1 MSQAALTPHRHDR
14 LDTLACGLM
23 LLICAS
29 WGLNQVA
36 VKIAVGGISPIWL
49 TAIRSIGGSVLM
61 LAWMAWRRIPV
72 LKADGSLGV
81 GTFMGVIFT
90 IEFILFYWGMN
101 YTTVSRGVLFFYMSP
116 FVVAIGAHFFIP
128 RERLTR
134 TKCLGLILAFTGL
147 ALAVYEGLTLPSLR
161 ELFGDLMILIAA
173 ILWGVQSVLFK
184 AGRLSRIAPEKTLLY
199 ELGISA
205 LLTPFALLIF
215 PEPGIFAPSPLVWL
229 SVLYQIVVVVF
240 ASYIGWLWLMVRYPA
255 SQLASF
261 SFLVPVIGFA
271 GGALL
276 LDEPVSPLLLVT
288 VALIG
293 LGIFLVTRTS
303 PVTQR

>member
-1 MSQAALTPHRHDR
+1 MSHAASTPHRHDR
-14 LDTLACGLM
+14 LDGLAFALM

-36 VKIAVGGISPIWL
+36 VKVSVGGISPIWL
-49 TAIRSIGGSVLM
+49 ASIRSIGGTILM
-61 LAWMAWRRIPV
+61 VAWMLWRGIPMF
-72 LKADGSLGV
+72 KADGSLGV
-81 GTFMGVIFT
+81 GIFMGVIFA
-90 IEFILFYWGMN
+90 IEFVLFYWGMT

-116 FVVAIGAHFFIP
+116 FAVAIGAHFFIP
-128 RERLTR
+128 GERLTR
-134 TKCLGLILAFTGL
+134 TKSLGLALAFSGL
-147 ALAVYEGLTLPSLR
+147 ALAVYEGLTLPSLS
-161 ELFGDLMILIAA
+161 ELFGDMMILIAA

-184 AGRLSRIAPEKTLLY
+184 AGRLSTIAPEKTLLY

-205 LLTPFALLIF
+205 VLMPLLLLF
-215 PEPGIFAPSPLVWL
+215 VPEAGIFNPSPVVWIAVAYQ
-229 SVLYQIVVVVF
+229 VLAVVF

-271 GGALL
+271 GGAVLL
-276 LDEPVSPLLLVT
+276 GEPISPLLVMT

-293 LGIFLVTRTS
+293 VGIYLVNRS
-303 PVTQR
+303 PRG